1 MALKILIST
10 LFWSSLPRNNQMEI
24 VVGGSS
30 TVAPVLP
37 DEAKEYENVTNALYT
52 SFDSNQ

>member
-1 MALKILIST
+1 
-10 LFWSSLPRNNQMEI
+10 MEI

-30 TVAPVLP
+30 KVAPVLP
-37 DEAKEYENVTNALYT
+37 DEAKEYENVTIALYT